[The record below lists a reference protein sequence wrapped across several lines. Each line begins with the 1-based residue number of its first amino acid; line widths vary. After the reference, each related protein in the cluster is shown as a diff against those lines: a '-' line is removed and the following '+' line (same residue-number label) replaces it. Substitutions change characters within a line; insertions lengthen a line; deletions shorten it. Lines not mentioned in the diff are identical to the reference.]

1 MKTKYLYSFLVVCY
15 CFCAS
20 TELNAQKTPNNTE
33 SPPPSVDAL
42 ISRMWQA
49 KFRGWWSD
57 KLLNSVFMKVPAYS
71 NLFTQNADF
80 ARVVKDSTPVEVR
93 YSRDS
98 LDAPVDYAAED
109 SIVMDN
115 HKKMVYLYGNAVI
128 KYSTLQLKAAY
139 IALDLDNNIATA
151 EGRPDSVGRLRGN
164 PEFKDA
170 DQNFTAKRMRYNFK
184 TRKGMVYDV
193 ISKQKDVFIHGSQTK
208 FVAAQRNS
216 ADSTK
221 KGDDIAYSRDAIFTT
236 CNAETPHFGIRSTRQ
251 KVIPNKLIVIGPSN
265 LELGGVPSPVW
276 LPFGFLPLPK
286 NRSQGL
292 IFPREYQTSPA
303 WGFGLRDVGY
313 FIPLSDTR
321 NLRILSDIYFNG
333 TFKIAAQSDYKK
345 NYKNEGNF
353 LLSYFREVGEDGKA
367 EKVITPRYE
376 FKWSHRQDQR
386 AHPNFRFDASVDFQT
401 GDFKRLVN
409 NDFRSVNQAQSNS
422 SINITKNFPNSPFT
436 LSAFARAGQDFSTKK
451 TTLELPNITLQMQ
464 QINPFRK
471 KQRVGDERWYEKV
484 VLRYN
489 SEMRNRTEVYDSN
502 FTARNIFNNA
512 QFGVKHTASA
522 DAQIRIGY
530 FNIVPSAN
538 YAEFWYLKT
547 LQKQYD
553 NTPITKDKIT
563 INPLTGD
570 TIITKNGDTTALG
583 TIYDAYKFGFQ
594 RIGQLQDIRVS
605 LATASPIFGKLIF
618 SEKGRIRAIRHTISG
633 ANVGFAYVPDYS
645 HLIDSVEYR
654 ERSTYQRL
662 YQRYNRYENTAIGSP
677 SALQTSMG
685 ISYGFSNNFELKYFS
700 KKDSIE
706 KKIKLLDMINVSG
719 FYNFLADSFKMQP
732 LNVSTGTVLFKG
744 LININVQSNFDFYKI
759 NENNVRI
766 NERLNTLLR
775 FSYLNINATSSVSVS
790 QIKSL
795 FQKSRSTNPPP
806 SVNAQPTGNR
816 NNNGQGTQP
825 NQEKTESLSDLG
837 LKGLLDNFSFS
848 YGFAY
853 ERRKTGNGI
862 DTAIF
867 TLKPLII
874 NGNVPLNLQIS
885 KNWRITSSVSFD
897 FETFRFRY
905 PDIGFYRDLHCWEMG
920 GNWQPER
927 GTYSFF
933 LRVKQ
938 GSFDFLKVPYNKNRV
953 DAVRF

>member
-1 MKTKYLYSFLVVCY
+1 MKTKHFYILLIY
-15 CFCAS
+15 FCAS
-20 TELNAQKTPNNTE
+20 LSVNAQNTPNKTPTNA
-33 SPPPSVDAL
+33 PSVDAL

-57 KLLNSVFMKVPAYS
+57 KLLNSVFMQVPAYS
-71 NLFTQNADF
+71 KLFTQNADF
-80 ARVVKDSTPVEVR
+80 ARVMKDSTPVEVR

-115 HKKMVYLYGNAVI
+115 NKKMVYLYGNAVI

-139 IALDLDNNIATA
+139 IALDMANNIATA
-151 EGRPDSVGRLRGN
+151 EGVPDSVGKLRGN

-193 ISKQKDVFIHGSQTK
+193 LSKQKDVYIHGSQTK
-208 FVAAQRNS
+208 FVAAPRNPT
-216 ADSTK
+216 DSTK

-265 LELGGVPSPVW
+265 IELGGVPSPIW

-286 NRSQGL
+286 DRAQGL
-292 IFPREYQTSPA
+292 IFPREYQTSPT

-313 FIPLSDTR
+313 FIPLSETR

-333 TFKIAAQSDYKK
+333 TFKIALQSDYKK
-345 NYKNEGNF
+345 LYKNEGNF
-353 LLSYFREVGEDGKA
+353 MLSYFREVGENNKA
-367 EKVITPRYE
+367 ETVITPRYE
-376 FKWSHRQDQR
+376 FRWSHRQDPR
-386 AHPNFRFDASVDFQT
+386 AHPNFSFDASVDFQT
-401 GDFKRLVN
+401 GDFKQLVN

-422 SINITKNFPNSPFT
+422 NINIRKIFPNSPFT
-436 LSAFARAGQDFSTKK
+436 LSAFARASQDFSTKK

-464 QINPFRK
+464 QINPFRQ
-471 KQRVGDERWYEKV
+471 KQRVGDERWYEKI

-489 SEMRNRTEVYDSN
+489 AEMRNRVELYDSN
-502 FTARNIFNNA
+502 FTARNLFNNA
-512 QFGVKHTASA
+512 QFGVKHTVSA
-522 DAQIRIGY
+522 DAQIRMGY
-530 FNIVPSAN
+530 FNIVPAAN

-553 NTPITKDKIT
+553 NTPITRDKTTTNPIT
-563 INPLTGD
+563 GE
-570 TIITKNGDTTALG
+570 TIVTKNGDTTALG
-583 TIYDAYKFGFQ
+583 SIYNTYNVGFQ
-594 RIGQLQDIRVS
+594 RVGQLQDVRIS
-605 LATASPIFGKLIF
+605 LAAASPIFGKLTL
-618 SEKGRIRAIRHTISG
+618 SEKGRIRAIRHTITG
-633 ANVGFAYVPDYS
+633 ANIGFAYVPDYS

-654 ERSTYQRL
+654 DRTTYQRL
-662 YQRYNRYENTAIGSP
+662 YQRYNRYENTAVGSP
-677 SALQTSMG
+677 SDLRTSMG

-706 KKIKLLDMINVSG
+706 KKVKLLDMINVSG
-719 FYNFLADSFKMQP
+719 FYNFYADSFKMQP
-732 LNVSTGTVLFKG
+732 LNVSTGTILFNG
-744 LININVQSNFDFYKI
+744 LINITLQSNFDFYKL

-775 FSYLNINATSSVSVS
+775 FSYLNINATSSVSVG
-790 QIKSL
+790 QIKSF
-795 FQKSRSTNPPP
+795 FQKLGSNDASPNP
-806 SVNAQPTGNR
+806 SVAAQPTGN
-816 NNNGQGTQP
+816 NGNSGRTTQP
-825 NQEKTESLSDLG
+825 NKEKTESLSDLG

-853 ERRKTGNGI
+853 ERSKRGNGI

-867 TLKPLII
+867 VLKPLII

-885 KNWRITSSVSFD
+885 KNWRITTSVSFD
-897 FETFRFRY
+897 FETLRFRY

-938 GSFDFLKVPYNKNRV
+938 GSFDFLKIPYNKNRV